1 VWILYNDIILAK
13 ESKYVKL
20 LNTTSSRENIIMSIS
35 NMLSNVKIEN
45 VFDDVMYTTYDPCLY
60 YNDLS

>member
-45 VFDDVMYTTYDPCLY
+45 IFRWHDV
-60 YNDLS
+60 YNLWSLSLL

>member
-20 LNTTSSRENIIMSIS
+20 LNTTSSGENIIMSIS

-45 VFDDVMYTTYDPCLY
+45 IFRWRDV
-60 YNDLS
+60 YNLWSLSLL

>member
-45 VFDDVMYTTYDPCLY
+45 IFRWRDV
-60 YNDLS
+60 YNLWSLSLL

>member
-1 VWILYNDIILAK
+1 MWILYNDIILAK

-45 VFDDVMYTTYDPCLY
+45 VFR
-60 YNDLS
+60 